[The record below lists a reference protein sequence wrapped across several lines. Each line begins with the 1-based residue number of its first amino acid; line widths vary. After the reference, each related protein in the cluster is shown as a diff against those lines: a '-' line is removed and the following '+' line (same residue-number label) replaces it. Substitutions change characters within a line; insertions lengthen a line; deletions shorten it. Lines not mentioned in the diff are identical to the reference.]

1 MKPAALR
8 IAHGI
13 GELIWMTFLAL
24 TAFAVVYF
32 DVVVLDHRVSEA
44 SATGILQEVLLFST
58 ALIFWVGAWKLP
70 QQRGF
75 LILVAGFF
83 SCALVREMDSFLDLI
98 ADGFWI
104 WPANLIA
111 IASVAYVITYCR
123 KSVLQPMADFIGSR
137 PYFYIQFGLVTLLI
151 FSRTFGSG
159 RLIWNTILDPKAAF
173 ELKSALQE
181 GLELFGYVFITHG
194 AVAFVAQSLQ
204 PHIQP
209 LAMQKIASPCPQKNT
224 AA

>member
-13 GELIWMTFLAL
+13 GEFIWMTFLAL

-58 ALIFWVGAWKLP
+58 AMIFWVGAWKHSR
-70 QQRGF
+70 QRGF
-75 LILVAGFF
+75 LVLVAGFF
-83 SCALVREMDSFLDLI
+83 SCALVREMDSVFDLV

-123 KSVLQPMADFIGSR
+123 KSVLQPMAEFIGSR

-159 RLIWNTILDPKAAF
+159 RLLWNTILDTKAAF
-173 ELKSALQE
+173 EFKSALQE

-194 AVAFVAQSLQ
+194 AVAFITQGLR

-209 LAMQKIASPCPQKNT
+209 LATHEIAPHRPQQT
-224 AA
+224 PAA